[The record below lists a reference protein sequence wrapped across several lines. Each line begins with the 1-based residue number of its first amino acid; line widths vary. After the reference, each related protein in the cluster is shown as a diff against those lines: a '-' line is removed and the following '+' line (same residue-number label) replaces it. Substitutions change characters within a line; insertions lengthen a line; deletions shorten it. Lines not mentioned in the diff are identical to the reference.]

1 MYSVIDTLNLDL
13 NGGTI
18 VSEALKMQLI
28 VAGYNTV
35 FVLGMVIALGYV
47 LNVFKMKMLDL
58 TCKLFGKT
66 VGGFL
71 INRFTFVG
79 VIHHELSH
87 ALMALIWG
95 AQVTEVNIFKFKGDT
110 LGNVK
115 FIPRGPKFFKDLQM
129 CFAALAPAI
138 CGISSLYLL
147 FNFVNMRYSFVWW
160 QWIILIYIELS
171 ILLHMTLSTVD
182 IKAALKGMFTTL
194 LIMYIIFFFTK
205 INFVEDVI
213 MLFKGF
219 VGKIA

>member
-1 MYSVIDTLNLDL
+1 M
-13 NGGTI
+13 
-18 VSEALKMQLI
+18 SETLKMQLI
-28 VAGYNTV
+28 VAGYNTI
-35 FVLGMVIALGYV
+35 FVLGIVIALGYV

-66 VGGFL
+66 VGSFL

-110 LGNVK
+110 LGNIK
-115 FIPRGPKFFKDLQM
+115 FIPRGPKFFKDLQI

-138 CGISSLYLL
+138 CGISTLYLL
-147 FNFVNMRYSFVWW
+147 FNYVNMRFDFIWW
-160 QWIILIYIELS
+160 QWAILIYIELS
-171 ILLHMTLSTVD
+171 ILLHMTLSSVD
-182 IKAALKGMFTTL
+182 IKAAVKGMFTTL
-194 LIMYIIFFFTK
+194 VITYIILFFTK
-205 INFVEDVI
+205 INFVSDLVI
-213 MLFKGF
+213 LFKGF